1 PVSRR
6 LSRSGIAVQPVWT
19 DLSYLLGGTQRQR
32 DAYRTLQTL
41 DLFPI
46 LQDYT
51 PILVGTIPLD
61 IDTEQSD
68 LYILCEAHDLN
79 RFQQDVITAF
89 GRQPRFRV
97 RATCKDQLPT
107 LVAGF
112 TAEGFPVEIFAQPR
126 PVIDQNGY
134 RHLVAEAR
142 LLALGGEEARVK
154 IRELKRTGLKTEP
167 AFAWY
172 FQLDGDPYQTL
183 LHLAQLS
190 DAELAATVAR

>member
-1 PVSRR
+1 M
-6 LSRSGIAVQPVWT
+6 QPVWT
-19 DLSYLLGGTQRQR
+19 DLSYLLEGTRRQR

-41 DLFPI
+41 DLFHT

-68 LYILCEAHDLN
+68 LDILCEAHDLN
-79 RFQQDVITAF
+79 RFQQDVTTAF

-97 RATCKDQLPT
+97 LATWKDQLPA

-126 PVIDQNGY
+126 PVTDQNGY
-134 RHLVAEAR
+134 RHLVVEAR
-142 LLALGGEEARVK
+142 LLALGGEEARVR
-154 IRELKRTGLKTEP
+154 IRELKRAGLKTEP
-167 AFAWY
+167 AFARY

-190 DAELAATVAR
+190 EAELAATVARGPRSHR